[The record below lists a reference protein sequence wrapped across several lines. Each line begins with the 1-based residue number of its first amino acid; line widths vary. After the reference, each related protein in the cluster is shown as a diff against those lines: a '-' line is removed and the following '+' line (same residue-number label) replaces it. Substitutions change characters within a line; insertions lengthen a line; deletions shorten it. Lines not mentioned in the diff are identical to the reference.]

1 MKVVIC
7 GAGQVGFHL
16 ARYLSGDGN
25 DITVIDTSQD
35 VIQHVT
41 NTLDVQGIHGSAAH
55 PETLAMAGAQDAEML
70 IAVTQQDEINMV
82 ACQVAYSLFDTPTKI
97 ARIRD
102 QRFLSPRWSTL
113 FAEENIPVD
122 FIISPELEVAKA
134 MKRTLEVQGA
144 FEVFDLA
151 NGLAK
156 AIGIRAAPN
165 MPILRTPLKHLK
177 TLFPEVDMSVMAII
191 RDKDLILPAG
201 EDIILPGDSV
211 YILVDA
217 QDIHHAMR
225 AFSHEDNALSRII
238 VLGSG
243 GIGLRL
249 CEILTQGETIAD
261 IRIVEKNRE
270 RANFVAKEV
279 SNAIVIHGDA
289 LDVDILREAGADR
302 ADAVVAITNDDK
314 INVLSALLTKSLGTK
329 RAVALVN
336 EMTFSTLMYPIGMDA
351 IISPRA
357 ITVSSILQYV
367 RRGRIKMAYA
377 IQEAKGEIIDI
388 EVFSTSL
395 LIGKELSNIGLPKAA
410 LVAAIARADQI
421 LPPKPNMVIET
432 GDRLL
437 MMVAQDAIKKVE
449 MIFSARI

>member
-1 MKVVIC
+1 
-7 GAGQVGFHL
+7 
-16 ARYLSGDGN
+16 
-25 DITVIDTSQD
+25 
-35 VIQHVT
+35 
-41 NTLDVQGIHGSAAH
+41 
-55 PETLAMAGAQDAEML
+55 
-70 IAVTQQDEINMV
+70 
-82 ACQVAYSLFDTPTKI
+82 
-97 ARIRD
+97 
-102 QRFLSPRWSTL
+102 
-113 FAEENIPVD
+113 
-122 FIISPELEVAKA
+122 
-134 MKRTLEVQGA
+134 
-144 FEVFDLA
+144 
-151 NGLAK
+151 
-156 AIGIRAAPN
+156 

-177 TLFPEVDMSVMAII
+177 TLFPEVDISVMGII
-191 RDKDLILPAG
+191 RDKDLILPSG

-211 YILVDA
+211 YILVDT
-217 QDIHHAMR
+217 QDIDHAMR
-225 AFSHEDNALSRII
+225 AFSHEDNTFNRII

-249 CEILTQGETIAD
+249 CEILTQDDTLSD
-261 IRIVEKNRE
+261 IRIVEKSRG

-289 LDVDILREAGADR
+289 LEVDILREAGADQ

-314 INVLSALLTKSLGTK
+314 VNVLSALLTKSLGTK

-421 LPPKPNMVIET
+421 FSPKPSMVIES